1 MNGFKNP
8 LEGGSRESRAT
19 PEQSEARAGPDE
31 GPLRPGNP
39 SAAAPARRGEEPAA
53 QPAVRP
59 VGRAASGPPLRRAG
73 WGAGGGVG
81 EIEAGACSR

>member
-1 MNGFKNP
+1 MNGFKNL
-8 LEGGSRESRAT
+8 LEGGSRESRAAASG
-19 PEQSEARAGPDE
+19 PKRARGAGR
-31 GPLRPGNP
+31 GPLRRQSS

-81 EIEAGACSR
+81 EIEAGACPR